1 MNDVEYYELY
11 GEWRVYARNGHQQYR
26 FPGYS
31 YCYDRFRRFHRQRPF
46 RAL

>member
-11 GEWRVYARNGHQQYR
+11 GQWPVYSRRGQLQYR

-31 YCYDRFRRFHRQRPF
+31 VTYARLTRFHRQRPF